1 MDSYIEE
8 GKKIIEKINE
18 KGFEAFFIGGM
29 VRDFLLGIKIH
40 DIDITTSAKPEDI
53 EAIFKKTFAVGKKYG
68 TITVISNNFN
78 FEITTYRIDGKYLN
92 NRKPESV
99 EFSSSLKDDVERRD
113 FTINALAMDKDLN
126 VIDLV
131 NGQND
136 LKRKVISAIGVKD
149 ERFKEDAL
157 RILRAFRFVSK
168 LNFIIDEDTKEAM
181 RKNKDLLKNVSNERI
196 LSELTK
202 IISYPYANK
211 AIQEMVNLD
220 ITLDFMSLNKGLR
233 YLASNYER
241 INVYEFFALC
251 FYLEDM
257 KISDEYRFS
266 NNERKLINDI
276 MVLYDVTKDDGF
288 NPLLVFSYGID
299 ISLMANKLRVVFNK
313 PSLEKEIKESYQNL
327 KIKKVCDLK
336 YKGNE
341 ILKENLI
348 CDRRRIGEI
357 IDELK
362 YHVVMGLVDNNYD
375 DLRTLAI
382 KLIKRINGEIKWLKK
397 SIMHI

>member
-382 KLIKRINGEIKWLKK
+382 KLIKRINGEIK
-397 SIMHI
+397 